1 MSTDIAESLP
11 KRKFAQAAIAN
22 APATT
27 TPKGKSEGGKKGGGK
42 PAAAKGGSGKG
53 ASEEGSEK
61 RIRQAVYDI
70 RYRARREDID
80 LKAAFSQYMSN
91 SSLSQAERT
100 AVREKLFGKAGG
112 VSEMFANDA
121 DELAVEGVANA
132 LYKVFVEKEEDNK
145 EIELAY
151 LQQLSED
158 EANKKYKVRV
168 TDKNGR
174 SYVRFADRAK
184 ITELRQN
191 PNIESVEMT
200 EYGEPYEGERKR
212 GEKTARAKGGGLDP
226 VGKEDKDVNND
237 GKVNKTDKYLM
248 KRRKAIGNAIRTRA
262 EAYLADGTISTEP
275 KAGTKKITGKD
286 PITGGPVDNYST
298 GAVTISPDDGS
309 KPVRK
314 VGVYAHLELKG
325 GALSE
330 SQKRMIEMY
339 DTKKK
344 KDELEK
350 KDKVSSMMTK
360 DSVKKEDEKEE
371 EKPDM
376 RSKYAMINIIK
387 NKLRAAGQRDPM
399 VMAVDACEET
409 VEEGI
414 GGMVGGALKK
424 LGTKAAK
431 VTKLGQKAAVGIGGL
446 GVGVGGG
453 KLLDDARKEG
463 KKGKKKPRQ
472 SKPDYSKPLEYGVG
486 QGKAL
491 IHYAPQKGEPSRPKD
506 FKLYKKSM
514 KTEERTPAQDD
525 KSFDKMR
532 PGGSNSQ
539 YDKDGKP
546 KKKKPP
552 TGPAGGESPF
562 KPGVDNKIDP
572 KKGKAKKTVIPVKVK
587 TGATGGESQ
596 RKKDI
601 LPKPEKRTP
610 FNPGVKKNIDP
621 KKGTGKKTAVPA
633 YNPYGKGASAT
644 PTNMAPGKP

>member
-27 TPKGKSEGGKKGGGK
+27 TPKGKSEGGAKGGGK
-42 PAAAKGGSGKG
+42 PVASKGGSGKG

-80 LKAAFSQYMSN
+80 LKAAFAQYMSN
-91 SSLSQAERT
+91 SSLSQADRT
-100 AVREKLFGKAGG
+100 AVREKIFGKAGG
-112 VSEMFANDA
+112 VTEKYSGDA
-121 DELAVEGVANA
+121 DKLAIDGVANA

-212 GEKTARAKGGGLDP
+212 GEKTAKAKGGGLDP

-248 KRRKAIGNAIRTRA
+248 KRREAIGKAIRTRA

-275 KAGTKKITGKD
+275 KAGAKKITGKNED
-286 PITGGPVDNYST
+286 GTPVNNYES
-298 GAVTISPDDGS
+298 GAVTVNPDDGS

-330 SQKRMIEMY
+330 AQMKMMKMV
-339 DTKKK
+339 DDKKK
-344 KDELEK
+344 KDEK
-350 KDKVSSMMTK
+350 KKGMEAMDGMTK
-360 DSVKKEDEKEE
+360 TSIKDMKTKPDGCEPEEE

-376 RSKYAMINIIK
+376 RSKYAMINLIK

-399 VMAVDACEET
+399 VMMNDPVMGEE
-409 VEEGI
+409 VVNEDE
-414 GGMVGGALKK
+414 
-424 LGTKAAK
+424 
-431 VTKLGQKAAVGIGGL
+431 
-446 GVGVGGG
+446 
-453 KLLDDARKEG
+453 
-463 KKGKKKPRQ
+463 KKKIETMIKTKKMNGKDLTPEQ
-472 SKPDYSKPLEYGVG
+472 L
-486 QGKAL
+486 QGLDAGL
-491 IHYAPQKGEPSRPKD
+491 TQGGNPSVLNPPKV
-506 FKLYKKSM
+506 
-514 KTEERTPAQDD
+514 KT
-525 KSFDKMR
+525 
-532 PGGSNSQ
+532 
-539 YDKDGKP
+539 KP
-546 KKKKPP
+546 KSDKGISGAPTHGRRPPKKPP
-552 TGPAGGESPF
+552 TGP
-562 KPGVDNKIDP
+562 
-572 KKGKAKKTVIPVKVK
+572 
-587 TGATGGESQ
+587 TGGESQ
-596 RKKDI
+596 RNK
-601 LPKPEKRTP
+601 PKPHKST
-610 FNPGVKKNIDP
+610 
-621 KKGTGKKTAVPA
+621 
-633 YNPYGKGASAT
+633 YNPYGKGATANPS
-644 PTNMAPGKP
+644 NMSGSTGP

>member
-53 ASEEGSEK
+53 ASEEGAEK

-145 EIELAY
+145 EFELAY

-212 GEKTARAKGGGLDP
+212 GEKTAQAKGGGLDP

-248 KRRKAIGNAIRTRA
+248 KRRRAIGKAIRTRA
-262 EAYLADGTISTEP
+262 EAYLADGTITTEP
-275 KAGTKKITGKD
+275 PAGSKKITGKD
-286 PITGGPVDNYST
+286 PVTGGPVDNYST
-298 GAVTISPDDGS
+298 GAVKVSPDDGS

-314 VGVYAHLELKG
+314 VGVYAHLELNG
-325 GALSE
+325 GTLSE
-330 SQKRMIEMY
+330 AQKRMIEMY
-339 DTKKK
+339 DEKKK
-344 KDELEK
+344 KDEK
-350 KDKVSSMMTK
+350 KKGMEAMDGMTK
-360 DSVKKEDEKEE
+360 TSIKDMKTKPDGCEPEEE
-371 EKPDM
+371 EKPDL
-376 RSKYAMINIIK
+376 RSKYAMINLIK

-399 VMAVDACEET
+399 VM
-409 VEEGI
+409 
-414 GGMVGGALKK
+414 M
-424 LGTKAAK
+424 
-431 VTKLGQKAAVGIGGL
+431 
-446 GVGVGGG
+446 
-453 KLLDDARKEG
+453 
-463 KKGKKKPRQ
+463 
-472 SKPDYSKPLEYGVG
+472 
-486 QGKAL
+486 
-491 IHYAPQKGEPSRPKD
+491 KD
-506 FKLYKKSM
+506 PVM
-514 KTEERTPAQDD
+514 GEERTPAKDD
-525 KSFDKMR
+525 PSFDIMR
-532 PGGSNSQ
+532 PGGKNSP
-539 YDKDGKP
+539 YNKDGS
-546 KKKKPP
+546 KK
-552 TGPAGGESPF
+552 SPF
-562 KPGVDNKIDP
+562 KPGVE
-572 KKGKAKKTVIPVKVK
+572 KK
-587 TGATGGESQ
+587 E
-596 RKKDI
+596 
-601 LPKPEKRTP
+601 
-610 FNPGVKKNIDP
+610 IDP
-621 KKGTGKKTAVPA
+621 KKGTFKKNAIPA
-633 YNPYGKGASAT
+633 TTKVNKDNAPKEKKKDNAPKYNPYGTGTANPS
-644 PTNMAPGKP
+644 NMSGSTGP

>member
-27 TPKGKSEGGKKGGGK
+27 TPKGKSEGGKKGGEK

-53 ASEEGSEK
+53 ASEEGAEK

-100 AVREKLFGKAGG
+100 AVREKLFGKTGG

-121 DELAVEGVANA
+121 DKLAVEGVANA

-212 GEKTARAKGGGLDP
+212 GEKTAQAKGGGLDP

-248 KRRKAIGNAIRTRA
+248 KRRRAIGKAIRTRA
-262 EAYLADGTISTEP
+262 EAYLADGTITTEP
-275 KAGTKKITGKD
+275 PAGSKKITGKD
-286 PITGGPVDNYST
+286 PVTGGPVDNYST
-298 GAVTISPDDGS
+298 GAVKVNPDDGS

-314 VGVYAHLELKG
+314 VGVYAHLELQG
-325 GALSE
+325 GTLSE
-330 SQKRMIEMY
+330 AQKRMIEMY
-339 DTKKK
+339 DEKKK
-344 KDELEK
+344 KDEK
-350 KDKVSSMMTK
+350 KKGMEAMDGMTK
-360 DSVKKEDEKEE
+360 TSIKDMKTKPDGCEPEEE
-371 EKPDM
+371 EKPDL
-376 RSKYAMINIIK
+376 RSKYAMINLIK

-399 VMAVDACEET
+399 VMAVDA
-409 VEEGI
+409 
-414 GGMVGGALKK
+414 L
-424 LGTKAAK
+424 
-431 VTKLGQKAAVGIGGL
+431 
-446 GVGVGGG
+446 
-453 KLLDDARKEG
+453 
-463 KKGKKKPRQ
+463 
-472 SKPDYSKPLEYGVG
+472 S
-486 QGKAL
+486 L
-491 IHYAPQKGEPSRPKD
+491 IH
-506 FKLYKKSM
+506 
-514 KTEERTPAQDD
+514 
-525 KSFDKMR
+525 
-532 PGGSNSQ
+532 
-539 YDKDGKP
+539 
-546 KKKKPP
+546 
-552 TGPAGGESPF
+552 
-562 KPGVDNKIDP
+562 I
-572 KKGKAKKTVIPVKVK
+572 
-587 TGATGGESQ
+587 
-596 RKKDI
+596 
-601 LPKPEKRTP
+601 
-610 FNPGVKKNIDP
+610 
-621 KKGTGKKTAVPA
+621 
-633 YNPYGKGASAT
+633 
-644 PTNMAPGKP
+644 

>member
-22 APATT
+22 APASTS
-27 TPKGKSEGGKKGGGK
+27 PKGKSEGGKKGGVK
-42 PAAAKGGSGKG
+42 PAQAKGGSGKG
-53 ASEEGSEK
+53 ASEEGAEK

-132 LYKVFVEKEEDNK
+132 LYKVFVEKEEK
-145 EIELAY
+145 EMELAY
-151 LQQLSED
+151 IQQLAED

-200 EYGEPYEGERKR
+200 DYGEPYEGERKR
-212 GEKTARAKGGGLDP
+212 GEKTAQAKGGGLDP

-248 KRRKAIGNAIRTRA
+248 KRRKAIGKAIRTRA

-275 KAGTKKITGKD
+275 KAGTKKITGKNED
-286 PITGGPVDNYST
+286 GTPVNNYES
-298 GAVTISPDDGS
+298 GAVTVNPDDGS

-325 GALSE
+325 GSLSE
-330 SQKRMIEMY
+330 AQMKMIKMY
-339 DTKKK
+339 DDKKK
-344 KDELEK
+344 KEEEELSK
-350 KDKVSSMMTK
+350 KDKVSSMITK

-376 RSKYAMINIIK
+376 RSKYAMINLIK

-399 VMAVDACEET
+399 VMMNDPVMGEEVVNEDEKKKIETMIKTKKMNGKDLTPEQLQGLDAGLT
-409 VEEGI
+409 Q
-414 GGMVGGALKK
+414 GGNPSVLNPPK
-424 LGTKAAK
+424 TKAIKSLRDTANE
-431 VTKLGQKAAVGIGGL
+431 KL
-446 GVGVGGG
+446 
-453 KLLDDARKEG
+453 
-463 KKGKKKPRQ
+463 
-472 SKPDYSKPLEYGVG
+472 
-486 QGKAL
+486 
-491 IHYAPQKGEPSRPKD
+491 
-506 FKLYKKSM
+506 M
-514 KTEERTPAQDD
+514 KTGKNMMKKAPPALP
-525 KSFDKMR
+525 KEKPPKNKMR
-532 PGGSNSQ
+532 YNPGFDPEKASET
-539 YDKDGKP
+539 
-546 KKKKPP
+546 
-552 TGPAGGESPF
+552 TGP
-562 KPGVDNKIDP
+562 
-572 KKGKAKKTVIPVKVK
+572 
-587 TGATGGESQ
+587 
-596 RKKDI
+596 
-601 LPKPEKRTP
+601 
-610 FNPGVKKNIDP
+610 
-621 KKGTGKKTAVPA
+621 
-633 YNPYGKGASAT
+633 
-644 PTNMAPGKP
+644 

>member
-11 KRKFAQAAIAN
+11 KRKFAP
-22 APATT
+22 APMVAKGA
-27 TPKGKSEGGKKGGGK
+27 KGKEKSASPK
-42 PAAAKGGSGKG
+42 AKGGSGKG

-70 RYRARREDID
+70 RYRARREEID

-112 VSEMFANDA
+112 VTEKFINDA
-121 DELAVEGVANA
+121 DDLAVDNVASA
-132 LYKVFVEKEEDNK
+132 LYKVFVEKEDK

-151 LQQLSED
+151 LQQLDED
-158 EANKKYKVRV
+158 DANKKYKVRV
-168 TDKNGR
+168 TDRNGR

-191 PNIESVEMT
+191 PNIKSVEMT

-226 VGKEDKDVNND
+226 VGKEDKDIDND
-237 GKVNKTDKYLM
+237 GDHDKTDKYLL
-248 KRRKAIGNAIRTRA
+248 KRRKAIGQAIRKRA
-262 EAYLADGTISTEP
+262 GQKIKENFLADGTISTEP
-275 KAGTKKITGKD
+275 PAGTKKITGKD
-286 PITGGPVDNYST
+286 PVTGGPVDNYAT
-298 GAVTISPDDGS
+298 GAVTVNPDDGS

-325 GALSE
+325 GQLSE
-330 SQKRMIEMY
+330 AQKRMIEMY
-339 DTKKK
+339 DNKKK
-344 KDELEK
+344 KEELEK